1 MATQTCSLAE
11 CTSLVRTAG
20 LCNAHYQR
28 RLKHGDPRSG
38 GPRIYADPATTF
50 AARTERDGDCIV
62 WTGRRDHRGYGRL
75 TVRGRST
82 PAHRYSWESE
92 RGEVPAGMELDHTCW
107 NRACVS
113 PEHLR
118 LASRAQNVQNMSGPR
133 SDNRSGYRGVSRDGN
148 KWVARV
154 TVGGVEH
161 AQYGFGT
168 PEEAA
173 RAAAA
178 LRAELFGEF
187 AGRG

>member
-1 MATQTCSLAE
+1 MATQTCSLEE
-11 CTSLVRTAG
+11 CTSPVRNAG

-28 RLKHGDPRSG
+28 RLKYGDPRSG
-38 GPRIYADPATTF
+38 GPRIYADPAAAF
-50 AARTERDGDCIV
+50 EARTEPAGDCLV

-75 TVRGRST
+75 TIRGRST
-82 PAHRYSWESE
+82 PAHRYSWESR

-107 NRACVS
+107 NRACVN

-118 LASRAQNVQNMSGPR
+118 LANRAQNVRNMSGPR
-133 SDNRSGYRGVSRDGN
+133 SDNRSGYRGVRKDGN

-154 TVGGVEH
+154 TVKGVEH
-161 AQYGFGT
+161 ARYGFDT

-173 RAAAA
+173 RVAGL
-178 LRAELFGEF
+178 LRAEHFGEF